1 MEGTEEQSR
10 VLTEGREE
18 EQMAQE
24 GDIWELEER
33 KQLARRGP
41 NAKFVKGLEDTG
53 DLHGM

>member
-24 GDIWELEER
+24 GDIWELEGR
-33 KQLARRGP
+33 KQLARCGP